1 MMNKNEW
8 KKVKLG
14 DVFELQIG
22 RTPSRNNKNYWDN
35 GSNNWISISDIKENE
50 KYIEKTK
57 EKITNL
63 AIQDSKIKLVPKNT
77 VIMSFKLSVG
87 KAAITSQDIY
97 TNEAIVAFIPK
108 VLNLVD
114 NNFLYYYLQNINWK
128 DGINKAVKG
137 LTLNK
142 PLISNKIIF
151 LPDLKIQKQIAK
163 KLDTVFSILNLKKQQ
178 FFEFEKLIKFQFLK
192 MFGDPVTNSK
202 NQKLIL
208 LENCISKKSDL
219 VDGPFGSSIN
229 TKVDYTDT
237 GDIPV
242 IRTKNVD
249 FMTFN
254 PKDLKFITKE
264 KYEQIKRSQILP
276 GDIILTKVGTIGNVC
291 IFPNIFSEGVLST
304 TGSCRIRVA
313 AHKINNIF
321 LGYYLLYYKEK
332 LLKIASTGVQPFLNM
347 THIKNI
353 QVFNIEI
360 ELQNKFAD
368 FVRQIEKCLF
378 ALYLKESLLKSNI
391 NEVAA

>member
-8 KKVKLG
+8 KKVKLE

-57 EKITNL
+57 ERITNL

-87 KAAITSQDIY
+87 KTAITSQDIY

-178 FFEFEKLIKFQFLK
+178 LLELDKLVKFQFLK
-192 MFGDPVTNSK
+192 MFDLPNSNRYNFKLGTIRDCVAKIQYGTSKPSTSEGKYKYLRMNNITYDGYLDISDIKTIDVNNSEFEKFSVKYGDVLFNRTNSPELVGK
-202 NQKLIL
+202 TCVFNLNTPMIIAGYIIKIRVNNKILPVYLSTMLNTSYGKKLL
-208 LENCISKKSDL
+208 YNISKKSI
-219 VDGPFGSSIN
+219 GQANIN
-229 TKVDYTDT
+229 SQELQNIKIL
-237 GDIPV
+237 IP
-242 IRTKNVD
+242 
-249 FMTFN
+249 
-254 PKDLKFITKE
+254 P
-264 KYEQIKRSQILP
+264 
-276 GDIILTKVGTIGNVC
+276 
-291 IFPNIFSEGVLST
+291 
-304 TGSCRIRVA
+304 
-313 AHKINNIF
+313 
-321 LGYYLLYYKEK
+321 
-332 LLKIASTGVQPFLNM
+332 
-347 THIKNI
+347 
-353 QVFNIEI
+353 I

-368 FVRQIEKCLF
+368 FVRQTEKCLF
-378 ALYLKESLLKSNI
+378 ELQKSIDETQLLFDSLMDKYFS
-391 NEVAA
+391 

>member
-8 KKVKLG
+8 KKVKLE

-57 EKITNL
+57 ERITNL

-87 KAAITSQDIY
+87 KTAITSQDIY

-178 FFEFEKLIKFQFLK
+178 LLELDKLVKFQFLEI
-192 MFGDPVTNSK
+192 FGLPNLNEKNWKTEKLENIYKIIDGDRGKNYPKQNEFYKNEFCLFLNAKNVTN
-202 NQKLIL
+202 
-208 LENCISKKSDL
+208 
-219 VDGPFGSSIN
+219 FGFN
-229 TKVDYTDT
+229 FDKVE
-237 GDIPV
+237 
-242 IRTKNVD
+242 
-249 FMTFN
+249 
-254 PKDLKFITKE
+254 FITKE
-264 KYEQIKRSQILP
+264 KDEILRSGKLER
-276 GDIILTKVGTIGNVC
+276 GDIVVTTRGTIGN
-291 IFPNIFSEGVLST
+291 T
-304 TGSCRIRVA
+304 A
-313 AHKINNIF
+313 YYDNNITF
-321 LGYYLLYYKEK
+321 ENIRINSGMVILREKEK
-332 LLKIASTGVQPFLNM
+332 MNPIFFIKYFQNFRIYNKVVSGTAQPQIPITNMKNLKIIVPP
-347 THIKNI
+347 
-353 QVFNIEI
+353 I

-368 FVRQIEKCLF
+368 FVKQVDKSKVELQKSIDETQLLF
-378 ALYLKESLLKSNI
+378 DSLMDKYFG
-391 NEVAA
+391 

>member
-8 KKVKLG
+8 KKVKLE

-57 EKITNL
+57 ERITNL

-87 KAAITSQDIY
+87 KTAITSQDIY

-151 LPDLKIQKQIAK
+151 LPNLKIQKQIAK

-178 FFEFEKLIKFQFLK
+178 LLELDKLVKFQFLK
-192 MFGDPVTNSK
+192 LTGNLITNEKKWNFEILKNICDVRDGTHDSPKYVENGYPLITSK
-202 NQKLIL
+202 NITNGFLDFNNI
-208 LENCISKKSDL
+208 NYISKEDFDK
-219 VDGPFGSSIN
+219 IN
-229 TKVDYTDT
+229 KRSKVD
-237 GDIPV
+237 
-242 IRTKNVD
+242 K
-249 FMTFN
+249 
-254 PKDLKFITKE
+254 
-264 KYEQIKRSQILP
+264 
-276 GDIILTKVGTIGNVC
+276 GDIIMPMIGTIGKPIV
-291 IFPNIFSEGVLST
+291 
-304 TGSCRIRVA
+304 
-313 AHKINNIF
+313 IN
-321 LGYYLLYYKEK
+321 ED
-332 LLKIASTGVQPFLNM
+332 TPFA
-347 THIKNI
+347 IKNVALI
-353 QVFNIEI
+353 KFANSHYNNLFIKELLNSEYFCYIAKKNNRGGTQKFISLSDIRNILIPCIPI
-360 ELQNKFAD
+360 ELQNKFAT
-368 FVRQIEKCLF
+368 FVIQAEKCLF
-378 ALYLKESLLKSNI
+378 ESYKLYNSLSFGLNYF
-391 NEVAA
+391 NML

>member
-8 KKVKLG
+8 KKVKLE

-57 EKITNL
+57 ERITNL

-87 KAAITSQDIY
+87 KTAITSQDIY

-178 FFEFEKLIKFQFLK
+178 LLELDKLVKFQFLE
-192 MFGDPVTNSK
+192 MFGDPILNEK
-202 NQKLIL
+202 NWKKVSCKEI
-208 LENCISKKSDL
+208 ISKIGSGSTPLGGNKNYKSKGISFIRSLNVHNNKFINDGL
-219 VDGPFGSSIN
+219 VFIDEKQSE
-229 TKVDYTDT
+229 KL
-237 GDIPV
+237 
-242 IRTKNVD
+242 KNVNVEKD
-249 FMTFN
+249 DILFN
-254 PKDLKFITKE
+254 ITGASVA
-264 KYEQIKRSQILP
+264 RSCIVPLNILP
-276 GDIILTKVGTIGNVC
+276 ARVNQHVSIIRCNKEI
-291 IFPNIFSEGVLST
+291 IKP
-304 TGSCRIRVA
+304 
-313 AHKINNIF
+313 IF
-321 LGYYLLYYKEK
+321 LCSQLTNIQYQSF
-332 LLKIASTGVQPFLNM
+332 LLKIAKNNGATREALTKEQLENLN
-347 THIKNI
+347 II
-353 QVFNIEI
+353 LPPI

-368 FVRQIEKCLF
+368 FVRQTEKCLF
-378 ALYLKESLLKSNI
+378 ESYKSCKSLSFRLNYF
-391 NEVAA
+391 NML